1 MDVTRRNVIGGSLIA
16 AFGVGLPSALLA
28 KSADPGWT
36 ALFDGKSFEGWTFYQ
51 EGVGDTDRDGVVQI
65 EKGMLHFLGPKH
77 RGTNAAPGH
86 IATKTA
92 WQDYHL
98 RLEYRFGAQRFV
110 PRALQR
116 RNSGLL
122 YHMGPER
129 DRLFPDCVEFQ
140 IEEGDTGDAI
150 MVNTMA
156 LQGPL
161 LGGTPLWPNWI
172 PAFPNDYQVPINAG
186 GYRRQ
191 WHRHAGPYERLDDW
205 NTLDL
210 YAFGDQAAHLVNGRI
225 VNTLF
230 KMLRE
235 DAGGAR
241 TPLIS
246 GRIALE
252 FEWAEVMFRNV
263 MIRPLDAA
271 AISSLTRQGSYKG
284 S

>member
-1 MDVTRRNVIGGSLIA
+1 MPDRREVLRGSLLAALAGAAPARLLGATAAPPFSGGSWQ
-16 AFGVGLPSALLA
+16 P
-28 KSADPGWT
+28 
-36 ALFDGKSFEGWTFYQ
+36 LFDGKSLSGWTFYQ
-51 EGVGDTDRDGVVQI
+51 EGNGTEDRNRVVRI
-65 EKGMLHFLGPKH
+65 EQGMLHFLGPRYQGK
-77 RGTNAAPGH
+77 AQPGH
-86 IATKTA
+86 IATTTA

-98 RLEYRFGAQRFV
+98 RLDYKFGPRRFA

-150 MVNTMA
+150 MVNTLA

-172 PAFPNDYQVPINAG
+172 PAFPSEYQTPINAG

-191 WHRHAGPYERLDDW
+191 WHRHSGPYERLDDW

-210 YAFGDQAAHLVNGRI
+210 YAFGDSAAQLVNGRI

-235 DAGGAR
+235 DAGGIR
-241 TPLIS
+241 TPLTS

-252 FEWAEVMFRNV
+252 FEWAEVSFRNV

-271 AISSLTRQGSYKG
+271 AIGNLTRQGSE
-284 S
+284 